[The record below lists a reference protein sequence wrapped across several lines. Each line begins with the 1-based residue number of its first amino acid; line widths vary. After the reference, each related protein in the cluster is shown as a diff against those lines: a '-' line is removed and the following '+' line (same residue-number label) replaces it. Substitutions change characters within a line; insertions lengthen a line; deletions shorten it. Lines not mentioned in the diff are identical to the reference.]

1 MGFYD
6 TVAAVS
12 TPRGFGGVAVI
23 RISGDRAIEIGEKM
37 FEAST
42 PLSRVEAN
50 RAVYGKIYLYEPNG
64 EKRCVDDGIA
74 VVFRA
79 PRSFTG
85 EDTVEI
91 SCHGGVLVTD
101 TVLRAAF
108 AAGASAAVAGEFTRR
123 AFVNGKLSLTEAE
136 ALSSLLTAV
145 TDDQLRLA
153 RGGMSGALSRGIE
166 TIYSE
171 LLSVSTAI
179 RAKIDFPEEDLA
191 ELTEEEIEAALGSVQ
206 KKIGSLAATFSTGKA
221 VALGIPTVICG
232 ATNAGKSSLY
242 NRMVG
247 DEAAIVTDIEG
258 TTRDVIS
265 ETVSFG
271 GVTLRLFDT
280 AGLRNTEDKVE
291 RIGVE
296 RARQTMKKAELIIA
310 VFDGSRALGEQDLDN
325 INEIEGSGARVIAV
339 INKCDLEK
347 HPDTAHIT
355 ERFSDT
361 VEISTLDGEGL
372 DRLADAIGKAF
383 VDDTLDLSSDAVV
396 ANERQYGALVGAAEL
411 LRQALEALSAGVP
424 IDAVCSD
431 VERAMEKVAQIDGR
445 EVGEDIVASIFSKFC
460 VGK

>member
-1 MGFYD
+1 MGLFD

-12 TPRGFGGVAVI
+12 TPRGFGGIAVI
-23 RISGDRAIEIGEKM
+23 RISGDRAIEIAGRI
-37 FEAST
+37 FEAKK
-42 PLSRVEAN
+42 PLSETESN
-50 RAVYGKIYLYEPNG
+50 KAVWGKIYLTETGG

-108 AAGASAAVAGEFTRR
+108 AAGAAPAGAGEFTRR

-145 TDDQLRLA
+145 TDDQLKLA
-153 RGGMSGALSRGIE
+153 RGGMSGALSNEIE
-166 TIYSE
+166 AIYTE

-191 ELTEEEIEAALGSVQ
+191 ELTDAEIDSALRSALD
-206 KKIGSLAATFSTGKA
+206 KINSLAKTYKTGKA
-221 VALGIPTVICG
+221 VAVGVPTVICG
-232 ATNAGKSSLY
+232 GTNAGKSSLY

-247 DEAAIVTDIEG
+247 EDAAIVTEIEG
-258 TTRDVIS
+258 TTRDIIS
-265 ETVSFG
+265 ETVAFG

-280 AGLRNTEDKVE
+280 AGLRDTEDRVE
-291 RIGVE
+291 AIGVE
-296 RARQTMKKAELIIA
+296 KAKDAIKKAELIIA
-310 VFDGSRALGEQDLDN
+310 VFDGSKPLSDQDLFN
-325 INEIEGSGARVIAV
+325 ISEIEKSRAKVIAV
-339 INKCDLEK
+339 INKNDLSR
-347 HPDTAHIT
+347 HPDAEKIK
-355 ERFSDT
+355 EKFPDT
-361 VEISTLDGEGL
+361 VELSAKDGQGIDKLEKAISQAFLDEE
-372 DRLADAIGKAF
+372 I
-383 VDDTLDLSSDAVV
+383 DLSNDAVI
-396 ANERQYGALVGAAEL
+396 ANERQYGALSEASGI
-411 LRQALEALSAGVP
+411 LREALCALELGVP

-431 VERAMEKVAQIDGR
+431 IERAMETVAGVDGR